1 MKIKYWSGF
10 SKRKNSTKQPTSGTE
25 IDVYLKDDTSI
36 LTPTFD
42 CVGIPA
48 TVNYIYCDDFGRY
61 YYVDD
66 ITRAG
71 KDRLLIRCIAD
82 PMATGK
88 TTIGSSQFF
97 IERSSSVDLMLP
109 DSNVVATDE
118 IVHTDVTSG
127 DVIPGTNLGTY
138 AVRILGAGGIKTY
151 EMALNQIQSIF
162 NSYYSTAFTWNNV
175 EDCLQNLFTAVA
187 DPAKYVRSVKMFCV
201 DIASSTSDY
210 PSFGFLTGTVSCPIC
225 KESLHK
231 TVAITKPARY
241 YNDWRDYDSR
251 FTTASIRFP
260 GVGDVNL
267 DPMYLSQTLSCWYD
281 IDINIGSCRVTL
293 MAGSKIIGIFDG
305 VAGVDVPIGGMS
317 GVGGLA
323 AVPGLITSM
332 SLDVGSFV
340 GDAASSTK
348 NIIEGALKPPTN
360 ILSAAGCIA
369 EWLQYPF
376 IIVTVSH
383 RGSTI
388 VNPIGLGRPDMH
400 NRQISSLSGYIKC
413 ANASIDIGLTDRE
426 KDTINGFLNS
436 GFYYE

>member
-25 IDVYLKDDTSI
+25 VAVFLKDDTSI

-48 TVNYIYCDDFGRY
+48 NVNYIYCQDFGRY
-61 YYVDD
+61 YFVDD
-66 ITRAG
+66 ITHAG
-71 KDRLLIRCIAD
+71 NDRLLIRCIAD
-82 PMATGK
+82 PMATAK
-88 TTIGSSQFF
+88 TAIGSSQFF
-97 IERSSSVDLMLP
+97 IERSSSVNLMLP
-109 DSNVVATDE
+109 DSNVVATNE
-118 IVHTDVTSG
+118 IVHTDVTTG

-138 AVRILGAGGIKTY
+138 AVRTLGAQGLKTY

-162 NSYYSTAFTWNNV
+162 NSYYNTPFTWTNV
-175 EDCLQNLFTAVA
+175 EDCLKSLVTAVA
-187 DPAKYVRSVKMFCV
+187 DPAKYIQSVKMFCV
-201 DIASSTSDY
+201 DIASSTSEL
-210 PSFGFLTGTVSCPIC
+210 PAFGFLSGTVACPIC
-225 KESLHK
+225 KENLHK
-231 TVAITKPARY
+231 TVGITKPARY

-260 GVGDVNL
+260 GIGDIDL
-267 DPMYLSQTLSCWYD
+267 DPKYLSESLSCWYD

-293 MAGSKIIGIFDG
+293 MAGAKIIGIFDG
-305 VAGVDVPIGGMS
+305 VAGVDVPIGGLS
-317 GVGGLA
+317 GIGGVA
-323 AVPGLITSM
+323 AVPALVSSM

-340 GDAASSTK
+340 SDATMASK
-348 NIIEGALKPPTN
+348 NIIEDALKPPTN
-360 ILSAAGCIA
+360 ILNAAGCIA
-369 EWLQYPF
+369 EWIQYPF
-376 IIVTVSH
+376 IIVSVSH

-388 VNPIGLGRPDMH
+388 VNPIGLGRPDMN

-413 ANASIDIGLTDRE
+413 ANASIDIDLTDRE